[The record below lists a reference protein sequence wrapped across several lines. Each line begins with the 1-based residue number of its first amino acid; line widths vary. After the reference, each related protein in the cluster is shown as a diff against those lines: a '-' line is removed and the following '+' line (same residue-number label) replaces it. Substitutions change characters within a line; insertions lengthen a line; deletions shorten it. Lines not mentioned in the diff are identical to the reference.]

1 LSLRALG
8 WSEHFA
14 DQATSA
20 ALAQTPPVRITQV
33 HRNTLH
39 IQGVDLDTI
48 IPSLQGV
55 TVGDWLLFDKEAPR
69 NSQLLSRKSL
79 IKRRAPGH
87 DRKEQLIAA
96 NLDTAFVVTS
106 CNNDFS
112 LARLE
117 RYVAMAHDAGVTPV
131 IILSKIDLTTDP
143 SAFVEQAQSISPQI
157 SVVPLDARSP
167 EASGLLRPWCQ
178 AGQTVAFL
186 GSSGVGKST
195 LTNSLAGNEAI
206 ATQDIRASD
215 GKGRHT
221 TTGRQ
226 LYILPSGCAVLDT
239 PGMREIQ
246 LTDVSSGLEETFA
259 DLHALQQNCRFNDC
273 AHNTEPGCAVQ
284 AGHCLRETLTCPAC
298 NDGSNL
304 WRKMPKTPN
313 SWQIENG
320 VTGRETKLK
329 NLFQNT
335 AQRNSAC
342 PFSRSRSDTSAPC
355 APQQSASPAQPPI
368 TINSETAILA

>member
-1 LSLRALG
+1 MSLPTQRDAAGQLRALG
-8 WSEHFA
+8 WSKYFA

-20 ALAQTPPVRITQV
+20 ALSKTPPVRITQV

-39 IQGVDLDTI
+39 IQGVDLDMI
-48 IPSLQGV
+48 IPGLHGV
-55 TVGDWLLFDKEAPR
+55 TVGDWLLFDADTPR

-117 RYVAMAHDAGVTPV
+117 RYVAMAHEAGVTPV
-131 IILSKIDLTTDP
+131 IILSKIDLTTEASDF
-143 SAFVEQAQSISPQI
+143 AAQAQSISPQL
-157 SVVPLDARSP
+157 SVVCLDARSP
-167 EASGLLRPWCQ
+167 EAIELLHPWCQ

-206 ATQDIRASD
+206 ATQDVRASD
-215 GKGRHT
+215 DKGRHT

-226 LYILPSGCAVLDT
+226 LHILPSGCAVLDT

-246 LTDVSSGLEETFA
+246 LTDVSIGLEETFA
-259 DLHALQQNCRFNDC
+259 DLHALKQNCRFNDC
-273 AHNTEPGCAVQ
+273 AHKTEPGCAVQ
-284 AGHCLRETLTCPAC
+284 AAVASGEVDVLRLQRWLKLVAEDAENTKFL
-298 NDGSNL
+298 SN
-304 WRKMPKTPN
+304 RKLRDRAKNKPEKSVTKYN
-313 SWQIENG
+313 S
-320 VTGRETKLK
+320 KK
-329 NLFQNT
+329 
-335 AQRNSAC
+335 
-342 PFSRSRSDTSAPC
+342 
-355 APQQSASPAQPPI
+355 
-368 TINSETAILA
+368 

>member
-1 LSLRALG
+1 MSLPTQRDAAGQLRALG
-8 WSEHFA
+8 WSKYFA

-20 ALAQTPPVRITQV
+20 ALSKTPPVRITQV

-39 IQGVDLDTI
+39 IQGVDLDMI
-48 IPSLQGV
+48 IPGLHGV
-55 TVGDWLLFDKEAPR
+55 TVGDWLLFDADTPR

-117 RYVAMAHDAGVTPV
+117 RYVAMAHEAGVTPV
-131 IILSKIDLTTDP
+131 IILSKIDLTTEASDF
-143 SAFVEQAQSISPQI
+143 AAQAQSISPQL
-157 SVVPLDARSP
+157 SVVCLDARSP
-167 EASGLLRPWCQ
+167 EAIELLRPWCQ

-206 ATQDIRASD
+206 ATQDVRASD
-215 GKGRHT
+215 DKGRHT

-226 LYILPSGCAVLDT
+226 LHILPSGCAVLDT

-246 LTDVSSGLEETFA
+246 LTDVSIGLEETFA
-259 DLHALQQNCRFNDC
+259 DLHALKQNCRFNDC
-273 AHNTEPGCAVQ
+273 AHKTEPGCAVQ
-284 AGHCLRETLTCPAC
+284 AAVASGEVDVSRLQRWLKLVAEDAENTKFLANRKLRDRAKNKPEK
-298 NDGSNL
+298 S
-304 WRKMPKTPN
+304 
-313 SWQIENG
+313 
-320 VTGRETKLK
+320 VTKYDSK
-329 NLFQNT
+329 K
-335 AQRNSAC
+335 
-342 PFSRSRSDTSAPC
+342 
-355 APQQSASPAQPPI
+355 
-368 TINSETAILA
+368 

>member
-1 LSLRALG
+1 MSLPTQRDAAGQLRALG
-8 WSEHFA
+8 WSKYFA

-20 ALAQTPPVRITQV
+20 ALSKTPPVRITQV

-39 IQGVDLDTI
+39 IQGVDLDMI
-48 IPSLQGV
+48 IPGLHGV
-55 TVGDWLLFDKEAPR
+55 TVGDWLLFDADTPR

-117 RYVAMAHDAGVTPV
+117 RYVAMAHEAGVTPV
-131 IILSKIDLTTDP
+131 IILSKIDLTTEASDF
-143 SAFVEQAQSISPQI
+143 AAQAQSISPQL
-157 SVVPLDARSP
+157 SVVCLDARSP
-167 EASGLLRPWCQ
+167 EAIELLRPWCQ

-206 ATQDIRASD
+206 ATQDVRASD
-215 GKGRHT
+215 DKGRHT

-226 LYILPSGCAVLDT
+226 LHILPSGCAVLDT

-246 LTDVSSGLEETFA
+246 LTDVSVGLEETFA
-259 DLHALQQNCRFNDC
+259 DLHALKQNCRFNDC
-273 AHNTEPGCAVQ
+273 AHKTEPGCAVQ
-284 AGHCLRETLTCPAC
+284 AAVASGEVDVPRLQRWLKLVAEDAENTKFLANRKLRDRAKNKPEKSVT
-298 NDGSNL
+298 
-304 WRKMPKTPN
+304 KYN
-313 SWQIENG
+313 S
-320 VTGRETKLK
+320 KK
-329 NLFQNT
+329 
-335 AQRNSAC
+335 
-342 PFSRSRSDTSAPC
+342 
-355 APQQSASPAQPPI
+355 
-368 TINSETAILA
+368 

>member
-1 LSLRALG
+1 MSLPTQRDAAGQLRALG
-8 WSEHFA
+8 WSKYFA

-20 ALAQTPPVRITQV
+20 ALSKTPPVRITQV

-39 IQGVDLDTI
+39 IQGVDLDMI
-48 IPSLQGV
+48 IPGLHGV
-55 TVGDWLLFDKEAPR
+55 TVGDGLLFDADTPR

-117 RYVAMAHDAGVTPV
+117 RYVAMAHEAGVTPV
-131 IILSKIDLTTDP
+131 IILSKIDLTTEASDF
-143 SAFVEQAQSISPQI
+143 AAQAQSISPQL
-157 SVVPLDARSP
+157 SVVCLDARSP
-167 EASGLLRPWCQ
+167 EAVELLRPWCQ

-206 ATQDIRASD
+206 ATQDVRASD
-215 GKGRHT
+215 DKGRHT

-226 LYILPSGCAVLDT
+226 LHILTSGCAVLDT

-246 LTDVSSGLEETFA
+246 LTDVSVGLEETFA
-259 DLHALQQNCRFNDC
+259 DLHALKQNCRFNDC
-273 AHNTEPGCAVQ
+273 AHKTEPGCAVQ
-284 AGHCLRETLTCPAC
+284 AAVASGEVDVPRLQRWLKLVAEDAENTKFLANRKLRDRAKNKPEK
-298 NDGSNL
+298 S
-304 WRKMPKTPN
+304 
-313 SWQIENG
+313 
-320 VTGRETKLK
+320 VTKYDSK
-329 NLFQNT
+329 K
-335 AQRNSAC
+335 
-342 PFSRSRSDTSAPC
+342 
-355 APQQSASPAQPPI
+355 
-368 TINSETAILA
+368 

>member
-1 LSLRALG
+1 MSLPTQRDAAGQLRALG
-8 WSEHFA
+8 WSKYFA

-20 ALAQTPPVRITQV
+20 ALSKTPPVRITQV

-39 IQGVDLDTI
+39 IQGVDLDMI
-48 IPSLQGV
+48 IPGLHGV
-55 TVGDWLLFDKEAPR
+55 TVGDWLLFDADTPR

-117 RYVAMAHDAGVTPV
+117 RYVAMAHEAGVTPV
-131 IILSKIDLTTDP
+131 IILSKIDLTTEASDF
-143 SAFVEQAQSISPQI
+143 AAQAQSISPQL
-157 SVVPLDARSP
+157 SVVCLDARSP
-167 EASGLLRPWCQ
+167 EAIELLSPWCQ

-206 ATQDIRASD
+206 ATQDVRASD
-215 GKGRHT
+215 DKGRHT

-226 LYILPSGCAVLDT
+226 LHILPSGCAVLDT

-246 LTDVSSGLEETFA
+246 LTDVSVGLEETFA
-259 DLHALQQNCRFNDC
+259 DLHALKQNCRFNDC
-273 AHNTEPGCAVQ
+273 AHKTEPGCAVQ
-284 AGHCLRETLTCPAC
+284 AAVASGEVDVLRLQRWLKLVAEDAENTKFLA
-298 NDGSNL
+298 N
-304 WRKMPKTPN
+304 RKLRDRAKNKPEK
-313 SWQIENG
+313 S
-320 VTGRETKLK
+320 VTKYDSK
-329 NLFQNT
+329 K
-335 AQRNSAC
+335 
-342 PFSRSRSDTSAPC
+342 
-355 APQQSASPAQPPI
+355 
-368 TINSETAILA
+368 

>member
-1 LSLRALG
+1 MSLPTQRDAAGQLRALG
-8 WSEHFA
+8 WSKYFA

-20 ALAQTPPVRITQV
+20 ALSKTPPVRITQV

-39 IQGVDLDTI
+39 IQGVDLDMI
-48 IPSLQGV
+48 IPVLHGV
-55 TVGDWLLFDKEAPR
+55 TVGDWLLFDADTPR

-117 RYVAMAHDAGVTPV
+117 RYVAMAHEAGVTPV
-131 IILSKIDLTTDP
+131 IILSKIDLTTEASDF
-143 SAFVEQAQSISPQI
+143 AAQAQSISPQL
-157 SVVPLDARSP
+157 SVVCLDARSP
-167 EASGLLRPWCQ
+167 EAIELLRPWCQ

-206 ATQDIRASD
+206 ATQDVRASD
-215 GKGRHT
+215 DKGRHT

-226 LYILPSGCAVLDT
+226 LHILPSGCAVLDT

-246 LTDVSSGLEETFA
+246 LTDVSIGLEETFA
-259 DLHALQQNCRFNDC
+259 DLHALTQNCRFNDC
-273 AHNTEPGCAVQ
+273 AHKTEPGCAVQ
-284 AGHCLRETLTCPAC
+284 AAVASGEVDVPRLQRWLKLVAEDAENTKFLANRKLRDRAKNKPEK
-298 NDGSNL
+298 S
-304 WRKMPKTPN
+304 
-313 SWQIENG
+313 
-320 VTGRETKLK
+320 VTKYDSK
-329 NLFQNT
+329 K
-335 AQRNSAC
+335 
-342 PFSRSRSDTSAPC
+342 
-355 APQQSASPAQPPI
+355 
-368 TINSETAILA
+368 

>member
-1 LSLRALG
+1 MSLPTQRDAAGQLRALG
-8 WSEHFA
+8 WSKYFA

-20 ALAQTPPVRITQV
+20 ALSKTPPVRITQV

-39 IQGVDLDTI
+39 IQGVDLDMI
-48 IPSLQGV
+48 IPGLHGV
-55 TVGDWLLFDKEAPR
+55 TVGDWLLFDADTPR

-117 RYVAMAHDAGVTPV
+117 RYVAMAHEAGVTPV
-131 IILSKIDLTTDP
+131 IILSKIDLTTEASDF
-143 SAFVEQAQSISPQI
+143 AAQAQSISPQL
-157 SVVPLDARSP
+157 SVVCLDARSP
-167 EASGLLRPWCQ
+167 EAIELLRPWCQ

-206 ATQDIRASD
+206 ATQDVRASD
-215 GKGRHT
+215 DKGRHT

-226 LYILPSGCAVLDT
+226 LHILPSGCAVLDT

-246 LTDVSSGLEETFA
+246 LTDVSVGLEETFA
-259 DLHALQQNCRFNDC
+259 DLHALKQNCRFNDC
-273 AHNTEPGCAVQ
+273 AHKTEPGCAVQ
-284 AGHCLRETLTCPAC
+284 AAVASGEVDVPRLQRWPKLVAEDAENTKFLANRKLRDRAKNKPEK
-298 NDGSNL
+298 S
-304 WRKMPKTPN
+304 
-313 SWQIENG
+313 
-320 VTGRETKLK
+320 VTKYDSK
-329 NLFQNT
+329 K
-335 AQRNSAC
+335 
-342 PFSRSRSDTSAPC
+342 
-355 APQQSASPAQPPI
+355 
-368 TINSETAILA
+368 

>member
-1 LSLRALG
+1 MSLPTQRDAAGQLRALG
-8 WSEHFA
+8 WSKYFA

-20 ALAQTPPVRITQV
+20 ALSKTPPVRITQV

-39 IQGVDLDTI
+39 IQGVDLDMI
-48 IPSLQGV
+48 IPGLHGV
-55 TVGDWLLFDKEAPR
+55 TVGDWLLFDADTPR

-117 RYVAMAHDAGVTPV
+117 RYVAMAHEAGVTPV
-131 IILSKIDLTTDP
+131 IILSKIDLTTEASDF
-143 SAFVEQAQSISPQI
+143 AAQAQSISPQL
-157 SVVPLDARSP
+157 SVVCLDARSP
-167 EASGLLRPWCQ
+167 EAIELLRPWCQ

-206 ATQDIRASD
+206 ATQDVRASD
-215 GKGRHT
+215 DKGRHT

-226 LYILPSGCAVLDT
+226 LHILPSGCAVLDT

-246 LTDVSSGLEETFA
+246 LTDVSVGLEETFA
-259 DLHALQQNCRFNDC
+259 DLHALKQNCRFNDC
-273 AHNTEPGCAVQ
+273 AHKTEPGCAVQ
-284 AGHCLRETLTCPAC
+284 AAVASGEVDVPRLQRWLKLVAEDAENTKFLANRKLRDRAKNKLEKSVT
-298 NDGSNL
+298 
-304 WRKMPKTPN
+304 KYN
-313 SWQIENG
+313 S
-320 VTGRETKLK
+320 KK
-329 NLFQNT
+329 
-335 AQRNSAC
+335 
-342 PFSRSRSDTSAPC
+342 
-355 APQQSASPAQPPI
+355 
-368 TINSETAILA
+368 

>member
-1 LSLRALG
+1 MSLPTQRDAAGQLRALG
-8 WSEHFA
+8 WSKYFA

-20 ALAQTPPVRITQV
+20 ALSKTPPVRITQV

-39 IQGVDLDTI
+39 IQGVDLDMI
-48 IPSLQGV
+48 IPALQGV
-55 TVGDWLLFDKEAPR
+55 TVGDWLLFDAEAPR
-69 NSQLLSRKSL
+69 NSQVLTRKSL

-117 RYVAMAHDAGVTPV
+117 RYVAMAHEAGVTPV
-131 IILSKIDLTTDP
+131 IVLSKIDLAMGV
-143 SAFVEQAQSISPQI
+143 SAFAEQAQSISPEI
-157 SVVPLDARSP
+157 SVVCLDARSP
-167 EASGLLRPWCQ
+167 EAIDLLTPWCQ

-195 LTNSLAGNEAI
+195 LTNSLAGNAAI
-206 ATQDIRASD
+206 ATQEVRASD
-215 GKGRHT
+215 DKGRHT

-226 LYILPSGCAVLDT
+226 LHILPSGCAVLDT

-246 LTDVSSGLEETFA
+246 LTDVSIGLEETFA

-273 AHNTEPGCAVQ
+273 AHKTEPGCAVQ
-284 AGHCLRETLTCPAC
+284 AAIAAGDVDVPRLQRWLKLVAEDAENTKFLA
-298 NDGSNL
+298 D
-304 WRKMPKTPN
+304 RKRRDRAKAKPEK
-313 SWQIENG
+313 SA
-320 VTGRETKLK
+320 TKYSSK
-329 NLFQNT
+329 K
-335 AQRNSAC
+335 
-342 PFSRSRSDTSAPC
+342 
-355 APQQSASPAQPPI
+355 
-368 TINSETAILA
+368 

>member
-1 LSLRALG
+1 MSLPTQRDAAGQLRALG
-8 WSEHFA
+8 WSKYFA

-20 ALAQTPPVRITQV
+20 ALSKTPPVRITQV

-39 IQGVDLDTI
+39 IQGVDLDMI
-48 IPSLQGV
+48 IPGLHGV
-55 TVGDWLLFDKEAPR
+55 TVGDWLLFDADTPR

-87 DRKEQLIAA
+87 DCKEQLIAA

-117 RYVAMAHDAGVTPV
+117 RYVAMAHEAGVTPV
-131 IILSKIDLTTDP
+131 IILSKIDLTTEASDF
-143 SAFVEQAQSISPQI
+143 AAQAQSISPQL
-157 SVVPLDARSP
+157 SVVCLDARSP
-167 EASGLLRPWCQ
+167 EAIELLRPWCQ

-206 ATQDIRASD
+206 ATQDVRASD
-215 GKGRHT
+215 DKGRHT

-226 LYILPSGCAVLDT
+226 LHILPSGCAVLDT

-246 LTDVSSGLEETFA
+246 LTDVSVGLEETFA
-259 DLHALQQNCRFNDC
+259 DLHALKQNCRFNDC
-273 AHNTEPGCAVQ
+273 AHKTEPGCAVQ
-284 AGHCLRETLTCPAC
+284 AAVASGEVDVPRLQRWLKLVAEDAENTKFLANRKLRDRAKNKPEKSVT
-298 NDGSNL
+298 
-304 WRKMPKTPN
+304 KYN
-313 SWQIENG
+313 S
-320 VTGRETKLK
+320 KK
-329 NLFQNT
+329 
-335 AQRNSAC
+335 
-342 PFSRSRSDTSAPC
+342 
-355 APQQSASPAQPPI
+355 
-368 TINSETAILA
+368 

>member
-1 LSLRALG
+1 MSLPTQRDAVGQLRALG
-8 WSEHFA
+8 WSKYFA

-20 ALAQTPPVRITQV
+20 ALSKTPPVRITQV

-39 IQGVDLDTI
+39 IQGVDLDMI
-48 IPSLQGV
+48 IPGLHGV
-55 TVGDWLLFDKEAPR
+55 TVGDWLLFDADAPR

-117 RYVAMAHDAGVTPV
+117 RYVAMAHEAGVTPV
-131 IILSKIDLTTDP
+131 IILSKIDLTTEASDF
-143 SAFVEQAQSISPQI
+143 AAQAQSISPQL
-157 SVVPLDARSP
+157 SVVCLDARSP
-167 EASGLLRPWCQ
+167 EAIELLRPWCQ

-206 ATQDIRASD
+206 ATQDVRASD
-215 GKGRHT
+215 DKGRHT

-226 LYILPSGCAVLDT
+226 LHILPSGCAVLDT

-246 LTDVSSGLEETFA
+246 LTDVSIGLEETFA
-259 DLHALQQNCRFNDC
+259 DLHALKQNCRFNDC
-273 AHNTEPGCAVQ
+273 AHKTEPGCAVQ
-284 AGHCLRETLTCPAC
+284 AAVASGEVDVPRLQRWLKLMAEDAENTKFLANRKLRDRAKNKPEK
-298 NDGSNL
+298 S
-304 WRKMPKTPN
+304 
-313 SWQIENG
+313 
-320 VTGRETKLK
+320 VTKYDSK
-329 NLFQNT
+329 K
-335 AQRNSAC
+335 
-342 PFSRSRSDTSAPC
+342 
-355 APQQSASPAQPPI
+355 
-368 TINSETAILA
+368 

>member
-1 LSLRALG
+1 MSLPTQRDAAGQLRALG
-8 WSEHFA
+8 WSKYFA

-20 ALAQTPPVRITQV
+20 ALSKTPPVRITQV

-39 IQGVDLDTI
+39 IQGVDLDMI
-48 IPSLQGV
+48 IPGLHGV
-55 TVGDWLLFDKEAPR
+55 TVGDWLLFDADTPR

-117 RYVAMAHDAGVTPV
+117 RYVAMAHEAGVTPV
-131 IILSKIDLTTDP
+131 IILSKIDLTTEASDF
-143 SAFVEQAQSISPQI
+143 AAQAQSISPQL
-157 SVVPLDARSP
+157 SVVCLDARSP
-167 EASGLLRPWCQ
+167 EAIELLRPWCQ

-206 ATQDIRASD
+206 ATQDVRASD
-215 GKGRHT
+215 DKGRHT

-226 LYILPSGCAVLDT
+226 LHILPSGCAVLDT

-246 LTDVSSGLEETFA
+246 LTDVSVGLEETFA
-259 DLHALQQNCRFNDC
+259 DLHALKQNCRFNDC
-273 AHNTEPGCAVQ
+273 AHKTEPGCAVQ
-284 AGHCLRETLTCPAC
+284 AAVASGEVDVLRLQRWLKLVAEDAENTKFLSNRKLRDRAKNKPEKSLTKY
-298 NDGSNL
+298 DS
-304 WRKMPKTPN
+304 KK
-313 SWQIENG
+313 
-320 VTGRETKLK
+320 
-329 NLFQNT
+329 
-335 AQRNSAC
+335 
-342 PFSRSRSDTSAPC
+342 
-355 APQQSASPAQPPI
+355 
-368 TINSETAILA
+368 

>member
-1 LSLRALG
+1 MSLPTQRDAAGQLRALG
-8 WSEHFA
+8 WSKYFA

-20 ALAQTPPVRITQV
+20 ALSKTPPVRITQV

-39 IQGVDLDTI
+39 IQGVDLDMI
-48 IPSLQGV
+48 IPGLYGV
-55 TVGDWLLFDKEAPR
+55 TVGDWLLFDADAPR

-117 RYVAMAHDAGVTPV
+117 RYVAMAHEAGVTPV
-131 IILSKIDLTTDP
+131 IILSKIDLTTEASDF
-143 SAFVEQAQSISPQI
+143 AAQAQSISPQL
-157 SVVPLDARSP
+157 SVVCLDARSP
-167 EASGLLRPWCQ
+167 EAIELLHPWCQ

-206 ATQDIRASD
+206 ATQDVRASD
-215 GKGRHT
+215 DKGRHT

-226 LYILPSGCAVLDT
+226 LHILPSGCAVLDT

-246 LTDVSSGLEETFA
+246 LTDVSIGLEETFA
-259 DLHALQQNCRFNDC
+259 DLHALKQNCRFNDC
-273 AHNTEPGCAVQ
+273 AHKTEPGCAVQ
-284 AGHCLRETLTCPAC
+284 AAVASGEVDVSRLQRWLKLVAEDAENTKFLANRKLRDRAKNKPEK
-298 NDGSNL
+298 S
-304 WRKMPKTPN
+304 
-313 SWQIENG
+313 
-320 VTGRETKLK
+320 VTKYDSK
-329 NLFQNT
+329 K
-335 AQRNSAC
+335 
-342 PFSRSRSDTSAPC
+342 
-355 APQQSASPAQPPI
+355 
-368 TINSETAILA
+368 

>member
-1 LSLRALG
+1 MSLPSQRDAAGQLRALG
-8 WSEHFA
+8 WSKYFA

-20 ALAQTPPVRITQV
+20 ALSKTPPVRITQV

-39 IQGVDLDTI
+39 IQGVDLDMI
-48 IPSLQGV
+48 IPGLHGV
-55 TVGDWLLFDKEAPR
+55 TVGDWLLFDADTPR

-117 RYVAMAHDAGVTPV
+117 RYVAMAHEAGVTPV
-131 IILSKIDLTTDP
+131 IILSKIDLTTEASDF
-143 SAFVEQAQSISPQI
+143 AAQAQSISPQL
-157 SVVPLDARSP
+157 SVVCLDARSP
-167 EASGLLRPWCQ
+167 EAIELLRPWCQ

-206 ATQDIRASD
+206 ATQDVRASD
-215 GKGRHT
+215 DKGRHT

-226 LYILPSGCAVLDT
+226 LHILPSGCAVLDT

-246 LTDVSSGLEETFA
+246 LTDVSVGLEETFA
-259 DLHALQQNCRFNDC
+259 DLHALKQNCRFNDC
-273 AHNTEPGCAVQ
+273 AHKTEPGCAVQ
-284 AGHCLRETLTCPAC
+284 AAVASGEVDVLRLQRWLKLVAEDAENTKFL
-298 NDGSNL
+298 SN
-304 WRKMPKTPN
+304 RKLRDRAKNKPEK
-313 SWQIENG
+313 S
-320 VTGRETKLK
+320 VTKYDSK
-329 NLFQNT
+329 K
-335 AQRNSAC
+335 
-342 PFSRSRSDTSAPC
+342 
-355 APQQSASPAQPPI
+355 
-368 TINSETAILA
+368 

>member
-1 LSLRALG
+1 MSLPTQRDAAGQLRALG
-8 WSEHFA
+8 WSKYFA

-20 ALAQTPPVRITQV
+20 ALSKTPPVRITQV

-39 IQGVDLDTI
+39 IQGVDLDMI
-48 IPSLQGV
+48 IPGLHGV
-55 TVGDWLLFDKEAPR
+55 TVGDWLLFDADTPR

-117 RYVAMAHDAGVTPV
+117 RYVAMAHEAGVTPV
-131 IILSKIDLTTDP
+131 IILSKIDLTTEASDF
-143 SAFVEQAQSISPQI
+143 AAQAQSISPQL
-157 SVVPLDARSP
+157 SVVCLDARSP
-167 EASGLLRPWCQ
+167 EAIELLRPWCQ

-206 ATQDIRASD
+206 ATQDVRASD
-215 GKGRHT
+215 DKGRHT

-226 LYILPSGCAVLDT
+226 LHILPSGCAVLDT

-246 LTDVSSGLEETFA
+246 LTDVSVGLEETFA
-259 DLHALQQNCRFNDC
+259 DLHALKQNCRFNDC
-273 AHNTEPGCAVQ
+273 AHKTEPGCAVQ
-284 AGHCLRETLTCPAC
+284 AAVASGEVDVPRLQRWLKLVAEDAENTKFLANRKLRDRAKSKPEK
-298 NDGSNL
+298 S
-304 WRKMPKTPN
+304 
-313 SWQIENG
+313 
-320 VTGRETKLK
+320 VTKYDSK
-329 NLFQNT
+329 K
-335 AQRNSAC
+335 
-342 PFSRSRSDTSAPC
+342 
-355 APQQSASPAQPPI
+355 
-368 TINSETAILA
+368 

>member
-1 LSLRALG
+1 MSLPTQRDAVGQLRALG
-8 WSEHFA
+8 WSKYFA

-20 ALAQTPPVRITQV
+20 ALSKTPPVRITQV

-39 IQGVDLDTI
+39 IQGVDLDMI
-48 IPSLQGV
+48 IPGLHGV
-55 TVGDWLLFDKEAPR
+55 TVGDWLLFDADTPR

-117 RYVAMAHDAGVTPV
+117 RYVAMAHEAGVTPV
-131 IILSKIDLTTDP
+131 IILSKIDLTTEASDF
-143 SAFVEQAQSISPQI
+143 AAQAQSISPQL
-157 SVVPLDARSP
+157 SVVCLDARSP
-167 EASGLLRPWCQ
+167 EAIELLRPWCQ

-206 ATQDIRASD
+206 ATQDVRASD
-215 GKGRHT
+215 DKGRHT

-226 LYILPSGCAVLDT
+226 LHILPSGCAVLDT

-246 LTDVSSGLEETFA
+246 LTDVSVGLEETFA
-259 DLHALQQNCRFNDC
+259 DLHALKQNCRFNDC
-273 AHNTEPGCAVQ
+273 AHKTEPGCAVQ
-284 AGHCLRETLTCPAC
+284 AAVASGEVDVPRLQRWLKLVAEDAENTKFLANRKLRDRAKNKPEK
-298 NDGSNL
+298 S
-304 WRKMPKTPN
+304 
-313 SWQIENG
+313 
-320 VTGRETKLK
+320 VTKYDSK
-329 NLFQNT
+329 K
-335 AQRNSAC
+335 
-342 PFSRSRSDTSAPC
+342 
-355 APQQSASPAQPPI
+355 
-368 TINSETAILA
+368 

>member
-1 LSLRALG
+1 
-8 WSEHFA
+8 
-14 DQATSA
+14 
-20 ALAQTPPVRITQV
+20 
-33 HRNTLH
+33 
-39 IQGVDLDTI
+39 
-48 IPSLQGV
+48 
-55 TVGDWLLFDKEAPR
+55 
-69 NSQLLSRKSL
+69 LLSRKSL

-143 SAFVEQAQSISPQI
+143 NAFAEQAQSISPQI
-157 SVVPLDARSP
+157 SVVSLNARSP
-167 EASGLLRPWCQ
+167 EASGFLRPWCQ

-215 GKGRHT
+215 DRGRHT

-284 AGHCLRETLTCPAC
+284 AAIASGDVDVPRLQRWLKLMAEDAENTKFLA
-298 NDGSNL
+298 D
-304 WRKMPKTPN
+304 RKRRD
-313 SWQIENG
+313 Q
-320 VTGRETKLK
+320 
-329 NLFQNT
+329 
-335 AQRNSAC
+335 ARNKPEKSVSKHSAKK
-342 PFSRSRSDTSAPC
+342 
-355 APQQSASPAQPPI
+355 
-368 TINSETAILA
+368 

>member
-1 LSLRALG
+1 MSLPTQRDAVGQLRALG
-8 WSEHFA
+8 WSKYFA

-20 ALAQTPPVRITQV
+20 ALSKTPPVRITQV

-39 IQGVDLDTI
+39 IQGVDLDMI
-48 IPSLQGV
+48 IPGLHGV
-55 TVGDWLLFDKEAPR
+55 TVGDWLLFDADTPR
-69 NSQLLSRKSL
+69 NSQVLSRKSV

-117 RYVAMAHDAGVTPV
+117 RYVAMAHEAGVTPV
-131 IILSKIDLTTDP
+131 IILSKIDLTTEASDF
-143 SAFVEQAQSISPQI
+143 AAQAQSISPQL
-157 SVVPLDARSP
+157 SVVCLDARSP
-167 EASGLLRPWCQ
+167 EAIELLHPWCQ

-206 ATQDIRASD
+206 ATQDVRASD
-215 GKGRHT
+215 DKGRHT

-226 LYILPSGCAVLDT
+226 LHILPSGCAVLDT

-246 LTDVSSGLEETFA
+246 LTDVSVGLEETFA
-259 DLHALQQNCRFNDC
+259 DLHALKQNCRFNDC
-273 AHNTEPGCAVQ
+273 AHKTEPGCAVQ
-284 AGHCLRETLTCPAC
+284 AAVASGEVDVPRLQRWLKLVAEDAENTKFLANRKLRDRAKNKPEK
-298 NDGSNL
+298 S
-304 WRKMPKTPN
+304 
-313 SWQIENG
+313 
-320 VTGRETKLK
+320 VTKYDSK
-329 NLFQNT
+329 K
-335 AQRNSAC
+335 
-342 PFSRSRSDTSAPC
+342 
-355 APQQSASPAQPPI
+355 
-368 TINSETAILA
+368 

>member
-1 LSLRALG
+1 MSLPTQRDAAGQLRALG
-8 WSEHFA
+8 WSKYFA

-20 ALAQTPPVRITQV
+20 ALSKTPPVRITQV

-39 IQGVDLDTI
+39 IQGVDLDMI
-48 IPSLQGV
+48 IPGLHGV
-55 TVGDWLLFDKEAPR
+55 TVGDWLLFDADTPR

-117 RYVAMAHDAGVTPV
+117 RYVAMAHEAGVTPV
-131 IILSKIDLTTDP
+131 IILSKIDLTTEASDF
-143 SAFVEQAQSISPQI
+143 AAQAQSISPQL
-157 SVVPLDARSP
+157 SVVCLDARSP
-167 EASGLLRPWCQ
+167 EAVELLRPWCQ

-206 ATQDIRASD
+206 APQDVRASD
-215 GKGRHT
+215 DKGRHT

-226 LYILPSGCAVLDT
+226 LHILPSGCAVLDT

-246 LTDVSSGLEETFA
+246 LTDVSIGLEETFA
-259 DLHALQQNCRFNDC
+259 DLHALKQNCRFNDC
-273 AHNTEPGCAVQ
+273 AHKTEPGCAVQ
-284 AGHCLRETLTCPAC
+284 AAVASGEVDVPRLQRWLKLVAEDAENTKFLSNRKLRDRAKNKPEKSVT
-298 NDGSNL
+298 
-304 WRKMPKTPN
+304 KYN
-313 SWQIENG
+313 S
-320 VTGRETKLK
+320 KK
-329 NLFQNT
+329 
-335 AQRNSAC
+335 
-342 PFSRSRSDTSAPC
+342 
-355 APQQSASPAQPPI
+355 
-368 TINSETAILA
+368 

>member
-1 LSLRALG
+1 MSLPTQRDAAGQLRALG
-8 WSEHFA
+8 WSKYFA

-20 ALAQTPPVRITQV
+20 ALSKTPPVRITQV

-39 IQGVDLDTI
+39 IQGVDLDMI
-48 IPSLQGV
+48 IPGLHGV
-55 TVGDWLLFDKEAPR
+55 TVGDWLLFDADTPR

-117 RYVAMAHDAGVTPV
+117 RYVAMAHEAGVTPV
-131 IILSKIDLTTDP
+131 IILSKIDLTTEASDF
-143 SAFVEQAQSISPQI
+143 AAQAQSISPQL
-157 SVVPLDARSP
+157 SVVCLDARSP
-167 EASGLLRPWCQ
+167 EAIELLRPWCQ

-206 ATQDIRASD
+206 ATQDVRASD
-215 GKGRHT
+215 DKGRHT

-226 LYILPSGCAVLDT
+226 LHILPSGCAVLDT

-246 LTDVSSGLEETFA
+246 LTDVSVGLEETFA
-259 DLHALQQNCRFNDC
+259 DLHALKQNCRFNDC
-273 AHNTEPGCAVQ
+273 AHKTEPGCAVQ
-284 AGHCLRETLTCPAC
+284 AAVASGEVDMLRLQRWLKLVAEDAENTKFL
-298 NDGSNL
+298 SN
-304 WRKMPKTPN
+304 RKLRDRAKNKPEK
-313 SWQIENG
+313 S
-320 VTGRETKLK
+320 VTKYDSK
-329 NLFQNT
+329 K
-335 AQRNSAC
+335 
-342 PFSRSRSDTSAPC
+342 
-355 APQQSASPAQPPI
+355 
-368 TINSETAILA
+368 

>member
-1 LSLRALG
+1 MSLPTQRDAAGQLRALG
-8 WSEHFA
+8 WSKYFA

-20 ALAQTPPVRITQV
+20 ALSKTPPVRITQV

-39 IQGVDLDTI
+39 IQGVDLDMI
-48 IPSLQGV
+48 IPGLHGV
-55 TVGDWLLFDKEAPR
+55 TVGDWLLFDADTPR

-117 RYVAMAHDAGVTPV
+117 RYVAMAHEAGVTPV
-131 IILSKIDLTTDP
+131 IILSKIDLTTEASDF
-143 SAFVEQAQSISPQI
+143 AAQAQSISPQL
-157 SVVPLDARSP
+157 SVVCLDARSP
-167 EASGLLRPWCQ
+167 EAIELLRPWCQ

-206 ATQDIRASD
+206 ATQDVRTSD
-215 GKGRHT
+215 DKGRHT

-226 LYILPSGCAVLDT
+226 LHILPSGCAVLDT

-246 LTDVSSGLEETFA
+246 LTDVSVGLEETFA
-259 DLHALQQNCRFNDC
+259 DLHALKQNCRFNDC
-273 AHNTEPGCAVQ
+273 AHKTEPGCAVQ
-284 AGHCLRETLTCPAC
+284 AAVASGEVDVLRLQRWLKLVAEDAENTKFL
-298 NDGSNL
+298 SN
-304 WRKMPKTPN
+304 RKLRDRAKNKPEK
-313 SWQIENG
+313 S
-320 VTGRETKLK
+320 VTKYDSK
-329 NLFQNT
+329 K
-335 AQRNSAC
+335 
-342 PFSRSRSDTSAPC
+342 
-355 APQQSASPAQPPI
+355 
-368 TINSETAILA
+368 

>member
-1 LSLRALG
+1 MSLPTQRDAAGQLRALG
-8 WSEHFA
+8 WSKYFA

-20 ALAQTPPVRITQV
+20 ALSKTPPVRITQV

-39 IQGVDLDTI
+39 IQGVDLDMI
-48 IPSLQGV
+48 IPGLHGV
-55 TVGDWLLFDKEAPR
+55 TVGDWLLFDADTPR

-117 RYVAMAHDAGVTPV
+117 RYVAMAHEAGVTPV
-131 IILSKIDLTTDP
+131 IILSKIDLTTEASDF
-143 SAFVEQAQSISPQI
+143 AAQAQSISPQI
-157 SVVPLDARSP
+157 SVVCLDARSP
-167 EASGLLRPWCQ
+167 EAIELLRPWCQ

-206 ATQDIRASD
+206 ATQDVRASD
-215 GKGRHT
+215 DKGRHT

-226 LYILPSGCAVLDT
+226 LHILPSGCAVLDT

-246 LTDVSSGLEETFA
+246 LTDVSVGLEETFA
-259 DLHALQQNCRFNDC
+259 DLHALKQNCRFNDC
-273 AHNTEPGCAVQ
+273 AHKTEPGCAVQ
-284 AGHCLRETLTCPAC
+284 AAVASGEVDVLRLQRWLKLVAEDAENTKFLA
-298 NDGSNL
+298 N
-304 WRKMPKTPN
+304 RKLRDRAKNKPEK
-313 SWQIENG
+313 S
-320 VTGRETKLK
+320 VTKYDSK
-329 NLFQNT
+329 K
-335 AQRNSAC
+335 
-342 PFSRSRSDTSAPC
+342 
-355 APQQSASPAQPPI
+355 
-368 TINSETAILA
+368 

>member
-1 LSLRALG
+1 MSLPTQRDAAGQLRALG
-8 WSEHFA
+8 WSKYFA

-20 ALAQTPPVRITQV
+20 ALSKTPPVRITQV

-39 IQGVDLDTI
+39 IQGVDLDMI
-48 IPSLQGV
+48 IPGLHGV
-55 TVGDWLLFDKEAPR
+55 TVGDWLLFDADAPR

-117 RYVAMAHDAGVTPV
+117 RYVAMAHEAGVTPV
-131 IILSKIDLTTDP
+131 IILSKIDLTTEASDF
-143 SAFVEQAQSISPQI
+143 AAQAQSISPQL
-157 SVVPLDARSP
+157 SVVCLDARSP
-167 EASGLLRPWCQ
+167 EAVELLRPWCQ

-284 AGHCLRETLTCPAC
+284 AAIASGDVDVPRLQRWLKLVAEDAENTKFLA
-298 NDGSNL
+298 D
-304 WRKMPKTPN
+304 RK
-313 SWQIENG
+313 
-320 VTGRETKLK
+320 RRDR
-329 NLFQNT
+329 
-335 AQRNSAC
+335 ARNKAEKSVSKHGAKK
-342 PFSRSRSDTSAPC
+342 
-355 APQQSASPAQPPI
+355 
-368 TINSETAILA
+368 

>member
-1 LSLRALG
+1 MSLPTQRDAAGQLRALG
-8 WSEHFA
+8 WSKYFA
-14 DQATSA
+14 DQATST
-20 ALAQTPPVRITQV
+20 ALSKTPPVRITQV

-39 IQGVDLDTI
+39 IQGVDLDMI
-48 IPSLQGV
+48 IPGLYGV
-55 TVGDWLLFDKEAPR
+55 TVGDWLLFDADAPR

-117 RYVAMAHDAGVTPV
+117 RYVAMAHEAGVTPV
-131 IILSKIDLTTDP
+131 IILSKIDLTTEASDF
-143 SAFVEQAQSISPQI
+143 AAQAQSISPQL
-157 SVVPLDARSP
+157 SVVCLDARSP
-167 EASGLLRPWCQ
+167 EAIELLHPWCQ

-206 ATQDIRASD
+206 ATQDVRASD
-215 GKGRHT
+215 DKGRHT

-226 LYILPSGCAVLDT
+226 LHILPSGCAVLDT

-246 LTDVSSGLEETFA
+246 LTDVSIGLEETFA
-259 DLHALQQNCRFNDC
+259 DLHALKQNCRFNDC
-273 AHNTEPGCAVQ
+273 AHKTEPGCAVQ
-284 AGHCLRETLTCPAC
+284 AAVASGEVDVSRLQRWLKLVAEDAENTKFLANRKLRDRAKNKPEK
-298 NDGSNL
+298 S
-304 WRKMPKTPN
+304 
-313 SWQIENG
+313 
-320 VTGRETKLK
+320 VTKYDSK
-329 NLFQNT
+329 K
-335 AQRNSAC
+335 
-342 PFSRSRSDTSAPC
+342 
-355 APQQSASPAQPPI
+355 
-368 TINSETAILA
+368 

>member
-1 LSLRALG
+1 MSLPTQRDAAGQLRALG
-8 WSEHFA
+8 WSKYFA

-20 ALAQTPPVRITQV
+20 ALSKTPPVRITQV

-39 IQGVDLDTI
+39 IQGVDLDMI
-48 IPSLQGV
+48 IPGLHGV
-55 TVGDWLLFDKEAPR
+55 TVGDWLLFDADTPR

-117 RYVAMAHDAGVTPV
+117 RYVAMAHEAGVTPV
-131 IILSKIDLTTDP
+131 IILSKIDLTTEASDF
-143 SAFVEQAQSISPQI
+143 AAQAQSISPQL
-157 SVVPLDARSP
+157 SVVCLDARSP
-167 EASGLLRPWCQ
+167 EAIELLRPWCQ

-206 ATQDIRASD
+206 ATQDVRASD
-215 GKGRHT
+215 DKGRHT

-226 LYILPSGCAVLDT
+226 LHILPSGCAVLDT

-246 LTDVSSGLEETFA
+246 LADVSVGLEETFA
-259 DLHALQQNCRFNDC
+259 DLHALKQNCRFNDC
-273 AHNTEPGCAVQ
+273 AHKTEPGCAVQ
-284 AGHCLRETLTCPAC
+284 AAVASGEVDVPRLQRWLKLVAEDAENTKFLANRKLRDRAKNKPEK
-298 NDGSNL
+298 S
-304 WRKMPKTPN
+304 
-313 SWQIENG
+313 
-320 VTGRETKLK
+320 VTKYDSK
-329 NLFQNT
+329 K
-335 AQRNSAC
+335 
-342 PFSRSRSDTSAPC
+342 
-355 APQQSASPAQPPI
+355 
-368 TINSETAILA
+368 

>member
-1 LSLRALG
+1 MSLPTQRDAAGQLRALG
-8 WSEHFA
+8 WSKYFA

-20 ALAQTPPVRITQV
+20 ALSKTPPVRITQV

-39 IQGVDLDTI
+39 IQGVDLDMI
-48 IPSLQGV
+48 IPGLHGV
-55 TVGDWLLFDKEAPR
+55 TVGDWLLFDADTPR

-117 RYVAMAHDAGVTPV
+117 RYVAMAHEAGVTPV
-131 IILSKIDLTTDP
+131 IVLSKIDLTTEASDF
-143 SAFVEQAQSISPQI
+143 AAQAQSISPQL
-157 SVVPLDARSP
+157 SVVCLDARSP
-167 EASGLLRPWCQ
+167 EAIELLRPWCQ

-206 ATQDIRASD
+206 ATQDVRASD
-215 GKGRHT
+215 DKGRHT

-226 LYILPSGCAVLDT
+226 LHILPSGCAVLDT

-246 LTDVSSGLEETFA
+246 LTDVSVGLEETFA
-259 DLHALQQNCRFNDC
+259 DLHALKQNCRFNDC
-273 AHNTEPGCAVQ
+273 AHKTEPGCAVQ
-284 AGHCLRETLTCPAC
+284 AAVASGEVDVLRLQRWLKLVAEDAENTKFLA
-298 NDGSNL
+298 N
-304 WRKMPKTPN
+304 RKLRDRAKNKPEK
-313 SWQIENG
+313 S
-320 VTGRETKLK
+320 VTKYDSK
-329 NLFQNT
+329 K
-335 AQRNSAC
+335 
-342 PFSRSRSDTSAPC
+342 
-355 APQQSASPAQPPI
+355 
-368 TINSETAILA
+368 

>member
-1 LSLRALG
+1 MSLPTQRDAAGQLRALG
-8 WSEHFA
+8 WSKYFA

-20 ALAQTPPVRITQV
+20 ALSKTPPVRITQV

-39 IQGVDLDTI
+39 IQGVDLDMI
-48 IPSLQGV
+48 IPGLHGV
-55 TVGDWLLFDKEAPR
+55 TVGDWLLFDADAPR

-117 RYVAMAHDAGVTPV
+117 RYVAMAHEAGVTPV
-131 IILSKIDLTTDP
+131 IILSKIDLTTEASDF
-143 SAFVEQAQSISPQI
+143 AAQAQSISPQL
-157 SVVPLDARSP
+157 SVVCLDARSP
-167 EASGLLRPWCQ
+167 EAVELLRPWCQ

-206 ATQDIRASD
+206 ATQDVRASD
-215 GKGRHT
+215 DKGRHT

-226 LYILPSGCAVLDT
+226 LHILPSGCAVLDT

-246 LTDVSSGLEETFA
+246 LTDVSVGLEETFA
-259 DLHALQQNCRFNDC
+259 DLHALKQNCRFNDC
-273 AHNTEPGCAVQ
+273 AHKTEPGCAVQ
-284 AGHCLRETLTCPAC
+284 AAVASGEVDVPRLQRWLKLVAEDAENTKFLSNRKLRDRAKNKPEK
-298 NDGSNL
+298 S
-304 WRKMPKTPN
+304 
-313 SWQIENG
+313 
-320 VTGRETKLK
+320 VTKYDSK
-329 NLFQNT
+329 K
-335 AQRNSAC
+335 
-342 PFSRSRSDTSAPC
+342 
-355 APQQSASPAQPPI
+355 
-368 TINSETAILA
+368 

>member
-1 LSLRALG
+1 MSLPTQRDAAGQLRALG
-8 WSEHFA
+8 WSKYFA

-20 ALAQTPPVRITQV
+20 ALSKTPPVRITQV

-39 IQGVDLDTI
+39 IQGVDLDMI
-48 IPSLQGV
+48 IPGLHGV
-55 TVGDWLLFDKEAPR
+55 TVGDWLLFDADTPR

-117 RYVAMAHDAGVTPV
+117 RYVAMAHEAGVTPV
-131 IILSKIDLTTDP
+131 IILSKIDLTTEASDF
-143 SAFVEQAQSISPQI
+143 AAQAQSISPQL
-157 SVVPLDARSP
+157 SVVCLDARSP
-167 EASGLLRPWCQ
+167 EAVELLRPWCQ

-206 ATQDIRASD
+206 ATQDVRASD
-215 GKGRHT
+215 DKGRHT

-226 LYILPSGCAVLDT
+226 LHILPSGCAVLDT

-246 LTDVSSGLEETFA
+246 LTDVSIGLEETFA
-259 DLHALQQNCRFNDC
+259 DLHALKQNCRFNDC
-273 AHNTEPGCAVQ
+273 AHKTEPGCAVQ
-284 AGHCLRETLTCPAC
+284 AAVASGEVDVPRLQRWLKLVAEDAENTKFLANRKLRDRAKNKPEKSVT
-298 NDGSNL
+298 
-304 WRKMPKTPN
+304 KYN
-313 SWQIENG
+313 S
-320 VTGRETKLK
+320 KK
-329 NLFQNT
+329 
-335 AQRNSAC
+335 
-342 PFSRSRSDTSAPC
+342 
-355 APQQSASPAQPPI
+355 
-368 TINSETAILA
+368 

>member
-1 LSLRALG
+1 MSLPTQRDAVGQLRALG
-8 WSEHFA
+8 WSKYFA

-20 ALAQTPPVRITQV
+20 ALSKTPPVRITQV

-39 IQGVDLDTI
+39 IQGVDLDMI
-48 IPSLQGV
+48 IPGLHGV
-55 TVGDWLLFDKEAPR
+55 TVGDWLLFDADAPR

-117 RYVAMAHDAGVTPV
+117 RYVAMAHEAGVTPV
-131 IILSKIDLTTDP
+131 IILSKIDLTSEASDF
-143 SAFVEQAQSISPQI
+143 AAQAQSISPQL
-157 SVVPLDARSP
+157 SVVCLDARSP
-167 EASGLLRPWCQ
+167 EAIELLHPWCQ

-206 ATQDIRASD
+206 ATQDVRASD
-215 GKGRHT
+215 DKGRHT

-226 LYILPSGCAVLDT
+226 LHILPSGCAVLDT

-246 LTDVSSGLEETFA
+246 LTDVSVGLEETFA
-259 DLHALQQNCRFNDC
+259 DLHALKQNCRFNDC
-273 AHNTEPGCAVQ
+273 AHKTEPGCAVQ
-284 AGHCLRETLTCPAC
+284 AAVASGEVDVPRLQRWLKLVAEDAENTKFLANRKLRDRAKNKPEK
-298 NDGSNL
+298 S
-304 WRKMPKTPN
+304 
-313 SWQIENG
+313 
-320 VTGRETKLK
+320 VTKYDSK
-329 NLFQNT
+329 K
-335 AQRNSAC
+335 
-342 PFSRSRSDTSAPC
+342 
-355 APQQSASPAQPPI
+355 
-368 TINSETAILA
+368 

>member
-1 LSLRALG
+1 MSLPTQRDAAGQLRALG
-8 WSEHFA
+8 WSKYFA

-20 ALAQTPPVRITQV
+20 ALSKTPPVRITQV

-39 IQGVDLDTI
+39 IQGVDLDMI
-48 IPSLQGV
+48 IPGLHGV
-55 TVGDWLLFDKEAPR
+55 TVGDWLLFDADTPR

-117 RYVAMAHDAGVTPV
+117 RYVAMAHEAGVAPV
-131 IILSKIDLTTDP
+131 IILSKIDLTTEASDF
-143 SAFVEQAQSISPQI
+143 AAQAQSISPQL
-157 SVVPLDARSP
+157 SVVCLDARSP
-167 EASGLLRPWCQ
+167 EAIELLRPWCQ

-206 ATQDIRASD
+206 ATQDVRASD
-215 GKGRHT
+215 DKGRHT

-226 LYILPSGCAVLDT
+226 LHILPSGCAVLDT

-246 LTDVSSGLEETFA
+246 LTDVSVGLEETFA
-259 DLHALQQNCRFNDC
+259 DLHALKQNCRFNDC
-273 AHNTEPGCAVQ
+273 AHKTEPGCAVQ
-284 AGHCLRETLTCPAC
+284 AAVASGEVDVPRLQRWLKLVAEDAENTKFLANRKLRDRAKNKPEK
-298 NDGSNL
+298 S
-304 WRKMPKTPN
+304 
-313 SWQIENG
+313 
-320 VTGRETKLK
+320 VTKYDSK
-329 NLFQNT
+329 K
-335 AQRNSAC
+335 
-342 PFSRSRSDTSAPC
+342 
-355 APQQSASPAQPPI
+355 
-368 TINSETAILA
+368 

>member
-1 LSLRALG
+1 MSLPTQRDAAGQLRALG
-8 WSEHFA
+8 WSKYFA

-20 ALAQTPPVRITQV
+20 ALSKTPPVRITQV

-39 IQGVDLDTI
+39 IQGVDLDMI
-48 IPSLQGV
+48 IPGLQGV
-55 TVGDWLLFDKEAPR
+55 TVGDWLLFDADTPR

-117 RYVAMAHDAGVTPV
+117 RYVAMAHEAGVTPV
-131 IILSKIDLTTDP
+131 IILSKIDLTTEASDF
-143 SAFVEQAQSISPQI
+143 AAQAQSISPQL
-157 SVVPLDARSP
+157 SVVCLDARSP
-167 EASGLLRPWCQ
+167 EAVELLRPWCQ

-206 ATQDIRASD
+206 ATQDVRASD
-215 GKGRHT
+215 DKGRHT

-226 LYILPSGCAVLDT
+226 LHILPSGCAVLDT

-246 LTDVSSGLEETFA
+246 LTDVSIGLEETFA
-259 DLHALQQNCRFNDC
+259 DLHALTQNCRFNDC
-273 AHNTEPGCAVQ
+273 AHKTEPGCAVQ
-284 AGHCLRETLTCPAC
+284 AAVASGEVDVPRLQRWLKLVAEDAENTKFLANRKLRDRAKNKPEK
-298 NDGSNL
+298 S
-304 WRKMPKTPN
+304 
-313 SWQIENG
+313 
-320 VTGRETKLK
+320 VTKYDSK
-329 NLFQNT
+329 K
-335 AQRNSAC
+335 
-342 PFSRSRSDTSAPC
+342 
-355 APQQSASPAQPPI
+355 
-368 TINSETAILA
+368 

>member
-1 LSLRALG
+1 MSLPTQRDAAGQLRALG
-8 WSEHFA
+8 WSKYFA

-20 ALAQTPPVRITQV
+20 ALSKTPPVRITQV

-39 IQGVDLDTI
+39 IQGVDLDMI
-48 IPSLQGV
+48 IPGLHGV
-55 TVGDWLLFDKEAPR
+55 TVGDWLLFDADAPR

-167 EASGLLRPWCQ
+167 EASGFLRPWCQ

-284 AGHCLRETLTCPAC
+284 AAIASGDVDVPRLQRWLKLVAEDAENTKFLA
-298 NDGSNL
+298 D
-304 WRKMPKTPN
+304 RK
-313 SWQIENG
+313 
-320 VTGRETKLK
+320 RRDR
-329 NLFQNT
+329 
-335 AQRNSAC
+335 ARNKPEKSVSKHSAKK
-342 PFSRSRSDTSAPC
+342 
-355 APQQSASPAQPPI
+355 
-368 TINSETAILA
+368 

>member
-1 LSLRALG
+1 MSLPTQRDAAGQLRALG
-8 WSEHFA
+8 WSKYFA

-20 ALAQTPPVRITQV
+20 ALSKTPPVRITQV

-39 IQGVDLDTI
+39 IQGVDLDMI
-48 IPSLQGV
+48 IPGLHGV
-55 TVGDWLLFDKEAPR
+55 TVGDWLLFDADTPR

-117 RYVAMAHDAGVTPV
+117 RYIAMAHEAGVTPV
-131 IILSKIDLTTDP
+131 IILSKIDLTTEASDF
-143 SAFVEQAQSISPQI
+143 AAQAQSISPQL
-157 SVVPLDARSP
+157 SVVCLDARSP
-167 EASGLLRPWCQ
+167 EAIELLRPWCQ

-206 ATQDIRASD
+206 ATQDVRASD
-215 GKGRHT
+215 DKGRHT

-226 LYILPSGCAVLDT
+226 LHILPSGCAVLDT

-246 LTDVSSGLEETFA
+246 LTDVSVGLEETFA
-259 DLHALQQNCRFNDC
+259 DLHALKQNCRFNDC
-273 AHNTEPGCAVQ
+273 AHKTEPGCAVQ
-284 AGHCLRETLTCPAC
+284 AAVASGEVDVLRLQRWLKLVAEDAENTKFL
-298 NDGSNL
+298 SN
-304 WRKMPKTPN
+304 RKLRDRAKNKPEK
-313 SWQIENG
+313 S
-320 VTGRETKLK
+320 VTKYDSK
-329 NLFQNT
+329 K
-335 AQRNSAC
+335 
-342 PFSRSRSDTSAPC
+342 
-355 APQQSASPAQPPI
+355 
-368 TINSETAILA
+368 

>member
-1 LSLRALG
+1 MSLRALG

-69 NSQLLSRKSL
+69 NSQLLNRKSM

-167 EASGLLRPWCQ
+167 KASGLLRPWCQ

-215 GKGRHT
+215 DKGRHT

-284 AGHCLRETLTCPAC
+284 AAIASGDVDVPRLQRWLKLVAEDAENTKFLA
-298 NDGSNL
+298 D
-304 WRKMPKTPN
+304 RKRRDRVRSKPEK
-313 SWQIENG
+313 S
-320 VTGRETKLK
+320 VSKH
-329 NLFQNT
+329 
-335 AQRNSAC
+335 SAKK
-342 PFSRSRSDTSAPC
+342 
-355 APQQSASPAQPPI
+355 
-368 TINSETAILA
+368 

>member
-1 LSLRALG
+1 MSLPTQRDAAGQLRALG
-8 WSEHFA
+8 WSKYFA

-20 ALAQTPPVRITQV
+20 ALSKTPPVRITQV

-39 IQGVDLDTI
+39 IQGVDLDMI
-48 IPSLQGV
+48 IPGLHGV
-55 TVGDWLLFDKEAPR
+55 TVGDWLLFDADTPR

-117 RYVAMAHDAGVTPV
+117 GYVAMAHEAGVTPV
-131 IILSKIDLTTDP
+131 IILSKIDLTTEASDF
-143 SAFVEQAQSISPQI
+143 AAQAQSISPQL
-157 SVVPLDARSP
+157 SVVCLDARSP
-167 EASGLLRPWCQ
+167 EAIELLRPWCQ

-206 ATQDIRASD
+206 ATQDVRASD
-215 GKGRHT
+215 DKGRHT

-226 LYILPSGCAVLDT
+226 LHILPSGCAVLDT

-246 LTDVSSGLEETFA
+246 LTDVSVGLEETFA
-259 DLHALQQNCRFNDC
+259 DLHALKQNCRFNDC
-273 AHNTEPGCAVQ
+273 AHKTEPGCAVQ
-284 AGHCLRETLTCPAC
+284 AAVASGEVDVPRLQRWLKLVAEDAENTKFLANRKLRDRAKNKPEK
-298 NDGSNL
+298 S
-304 WRKMPKTPN
+304 
-313 SWQIENG
+313 
-320 VTGRETKLK
+320 VTKYDSK
-329 NLFQNT
+329 K
-335 AQRNSAC
+335 
-342 PFSRSRSDTSAPC
+342 
-355 APQQSASPAQPPI
+355 
-368 TINSETAILA
+368 